1 MVVLGLLL
9 VLAALAA
16 GVLAVYGLPTSGAK
30 ISWDLLGNS
39 VSLSP
44 TLIFFIGVL
53 SAIALALGLWLMSL
67 GAKRNARKRR
77 ELKELRREQRHSERI
92 GQADRGR
99 RDETRRDTSADP
111 RTGTAR
117 HDEVRDTRDTDTA
130 RDTRDVRDGGAAR
143 NDRADGATS
152 WDDTRR

>member
-9 VLAALAA
+9 VLAALVA
-16 GVLAVYGLPTSGAK
+16 GVLAIYGLPTSGAT

-67 GAKRNARKRR
+67 GARRSARKRR
-77 ELKELRREQRHSERI
+77 ELKDLRREQRENERI
-92 GQADRGR
+92 GQAERGR
-99 RDETRRDTSADP
+99 RDEPRRTGVDP
-111 RTGTAR
+111 RTDSVR
-117 HDEVRDTRDTDTA
+117 QDHVRDTRDDGTA
-130 RDTRDVRDGGAAR
+130 HDTRTLRAGGTGRD
-143 NDRADGATS
+143 DRADGATS